1 LEGLVTT
8 HVDLSH
14 AGDQNLGSYQSHG
27 VTVVTT
33 PQSGRAIS
41 TAIARRGRSM
51 RKQRVITADFVVA
64 STAAVVAARLWAGS
78 SATALHQHRWIFVGA
93 LLALPLVLANCGLY
107 RAGLLARRAN
117 ELRRLTSAVAVW
129 FVGLVLVVH
138 LTATPPANGL
148 LLVVAP
154 AVLVALAV
162 ERELVRRVFERRR
175 ASGHIVRRALVVGDR
190 SSVAD
195 IAMSFEVEPRGYAI
209 LGAVMVDP
217 DSDRTAVAG
226 LPIVSYVDNLSEAI
240 DDLDIDTVVI
250 ATTGVDAA
258 FTTRLMRRLADT
270 GVHIELS
277 FAVRDV
283 AHDRLVVTERGRL
296 AVAHVL
302 PPIRDGWRAV
312 AKRSFDVIAA
322 LGAMIVAAP
331 FLALVAIAIKLD
343 SPGPVF
349 FRQQRVGRNGQPFAM
364 LKLRS
369 MVSNAEELK
378 AELASRNEA
387 AGPLFKML
395 DDPRITRIGRRLR
408 TTSLD
413 ELPQLWNVLRG
424 DMSLVGPRPALPDE
438 ISAWTPD
445 LHHRLRVRP
454 GLTGL
459 WQISGRSDA
468 SFESYEHL
476 DLYYTDN
483 WSLARDLWIIA
494 RTIPAVI
501 AQRGAH

>member
-1 LEGLVTT
+1 MTT
-8 HVDLSH
+8 HFDLSH
-14 AGDQNLGSYQSHG
+14 ADDELFDSYKSRG
-27 VTVVTT
+27 VTVM
-33 PQSGRAIS
+33 
-41 TAIARRGRSM
+41 TAPPTIESAAPAVGRRGRSM
-51 RKQRVITADFVVA
+51 RKQRVMTADFVVA

-78 SATALHQHRWIFVGA
+78 DATALPEHRWIFVVG

-117 ELRRLTSAVAVW
+117 ELRRLVSATALW
-129 FVGLVLVVH
+129 FVGLVLLEY
-138 LTATPPANGL
+138 LTGTAPANGL
-148 LLVVAP
+148 LLVVTP
-154 AVLVALAV
+154 SVFLGLAF
-162 ERELVRRVFERRR
+162 ERELVRRIFERMR
-175 ASGHIVRRALVVGDR
+175 ASGGITRRAIVVGAR
-190 SSVAD
+190 SGVTD
-195 IAMSFEVEPRGYAI
+195 IAQSFEHALPGYSIIGVTMIEPDTDG
-209 LGAVMVDP
+209 P
-217 DSDRTAVAG
+217 TVAG
-226 LPIVSYVDNLSEAI
+226 LPIVGYVDTLCDAIARLS
-240 DDLDIDTVVI
+240 IDTVVI
-250 ATTGVDAA
+250 ATSGVDPAH
-258 FTTRLMRRLADT
+258 TTRLMRLLADT

-302 PPIRDGWRAV
+302 PPIRGGWRAA
-312 AKRSFDVIAA
+312 AKRTFDVAFA
-322 LGAMIVAAP
+322 GGAMLVAAP
-331 FLALVAIAIKLD
+331 FLVLIAVAIKLD
-343 SPGPVF
+343 SRGPVF
-349 FRQQRVGRNGQPFAM
+349 FRQQRVGRNGDQFAM
-364 LKLRS
+364 LKLRT

-378 AELASRNEA
+378 SELASRNEA
-387 AGPLFKML
+387 SGPLFKMR
-395 DDPRITRIGRRLR
+395 DDPRTTRVGRRLR
-408 TTSLD
+408 STSLD

-424 DMSLVGPRPALPDE
+424 DMSLVGPRPALPAE

-445 LHHRLRVRP
+445 LHHRLLVRP